1 METMSIGCNDCKTSV
16 SLSAFVNQ
24 SGCLLRDFA
33 ARTAGIMRQFTQSV
47 YSTILYLF
55 IVGSVSAYD
64 IVLTIKYAAYLKY
77 MEENP
82 IGRWLMRLDELENG
96 CLPDLTWFLT
106 AKMIGTVIVLAGMAA
121 LILWKGKLGHP
132 VAIGVSLFQLCLA
145 AYLTFG
151 TTPS

>member
-1 METMSIGCNDCKTSV
+1 METMSIGCNECKS
-16 SLSAFVNQ
+16 SLSLQ
-24 SGCLLRDFA
+24 TLRQQVAVAWKEIAERCVA
-33 ARTAGIMRQFTQSV
+33 AMNQFTQSV
-47 YSTILYLF
+47 YSTFVYLF

-64 IVLTIKYAAYLKY
+64 IILTIKYAAYLKY

-106 AKMIGTVIVLAGMAA
+106 AKTIGTLFVLAGMAA